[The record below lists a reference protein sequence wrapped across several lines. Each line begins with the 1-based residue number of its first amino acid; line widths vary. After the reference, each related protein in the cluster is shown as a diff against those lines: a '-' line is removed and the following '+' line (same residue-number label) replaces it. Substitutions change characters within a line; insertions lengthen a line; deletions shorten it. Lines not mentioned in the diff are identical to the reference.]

1 MRLWTYAHCILR
13 KIYETGPPPRT
24 SHYQWDTSPTKA
36 LAHILTR
43 TSWEDMYDFSCAR
56 RDPHKF
62 LHLFPKFTCPIYMKV
77 LYMEF
82 KKVSKML
89 QESTNYLGDANK
101 RWNRPPDSNGRS
113 HRGHWMAIGRPA
125 SSHAGRPE
133 PATLVVIRERMSWAG
148 AWLTFIISSIKAGP
162 AL

>member
-1 MRLWTYAHCILR
+1 M
-13 KIYETGPPPRT
+13 
-24 SHYQWDTSPTKA
+24 TKVINGTHHLPLKEA

-43 TSWEDMYDFSCAR
+43 TSGEDMYDFSCAR

-89 QESTNYLGDANK
+89 QESTNYLGDSNK
-101 RWNRPPDSNGRS
+101 R
-113 HRGHWMAIGRPA
+113 
-125 SSHAGRPE
+125 
-133 PATLVVIRERMSWAG
+133 
-148 AWLTFIISSIKAGP
+148 
-162 AL
+162 

>member
-1 MRLWTYAHCILR
+1 M
-13 KIYETGPPPRT
+13 
-24 SHYQWDTSPTKA
+24 TKVINGTHHLPLKEA

-89 QESTNYLGDANK
+89 QESTNYLGDSNK

-113 HRGHWMAIGRPA
+113 HPGHSMAIRRPA

-133 PATLVVIRERMSWAG
+133 PATLVVIRERFSWAG
-148 AWLTFIISSIKAGP
+148 ALTHFHLLFYYLTNKRSLHVRFQSLKILTLIEEK
-162 AL
+162 